1 MNYSGGAAEQ
11 VVRMTLEGTEIALKL
26 TGTAAKHLAA
36 ALYAIMK
43 DQNHP
48 TVRGRERLT
57 HMLKSGK
64 ALTVFTLRNEDLKQF
79 ASEAKRY
86 GVVYCVLKGRG
97 KEKDGMADILVR
109 AEDASRINRIVER
122 FRLNSPQNPQK
133 ARTGASPSA
142 PMSGQPIGKRPSLRE
157 QIRKAKNKSASRI
170 LTEQER

>member
-1 MNYSGGAAEQ
+1 MSENKFARTILHCDCNSFFAS
-11 VVRMTLEGTEIALKL
+11 VEIAENPSLRGYPVAVCGSQDDRRGIVL
-26 TGTAAKHLAA
+26 AKS
-36 ALYAIMK
+36 
-43 DQNHP
+43 
-48 TVRGRERLT
+48 E
-57 HMLKSGK
+57 
-64 ALTVFTLRNEDLKQF
+64 
-79 ASEAKRY
+79 EAKRY

-122 FRLNSPQNPQK
+122 FRLNSPQNPQQ

-157 QIRKAKNKSASRI
+157 QIRKAKDKSASRI

>member
-1 MNYSGGAAEQ
+1 MSYAGDAAEQ

-43 DQNHP
+43 DQNH
-48 TVRGRERLT
+48 TKVRGRERLN

-64 ALTVFTLRNEDLKQF
+64 TLTVFTLRNEDLKQF

-86 GVVYCVLKGRG
+86 GVVYCVLKGRE

-122 FRLNSPQNPQK
+122 FRLNSPQNPQQ

-142 PMSGQPIGKRPSLRE
+142 PMSGQPAGKRPSLRE
-157 QIRKAKNKSASRI
+157 QIRKAKDKSASRI